1 MAEEYEKYIRD
12 MQVCYYN
19 NSFFR
24 ILQFL
29 ILKDKIDEQ
38 NQTINSLR
46 DQMDSRRESILNS
59 TRIEPDGEEGTP
71 ENHEIQS
78 DEEFHYENALKLH
91 DNILSSTP
99 KLTRHMPS
107 VADELPGNRLCSKSL
122 GELLTLTEEKDTQT
136 TVEMTSQETSCEIP
150 TQTELKQKSE
160 MNEMEERHGFLSCT
174 YF

>member
-12 MQVCYYN
+12 MQVCYNN
-19 NSFFR
+19 NSFFQF
-24 ILQFL
+24 LQFL

-99 KLTRHMPS
+99 KLTRHMSS
-107 VADELPGNRLCSKSL
+107 VADELRENGLTPKRL
-122 GELLTLTEEKDTQT
+122 GDLLTLTDEKDTQT
-136 TVEMTSQETSCEIP
+136 VIEMVSQETLCAIP
-150 TQTELKQKSE
+150 TKIEIKQESE
-160 MNEMEERHGFLSCT
+160 INEMEERH
-174 YF
+174 